1 MIAVVQRVLESYVE
15 VEGRVVGRIGKGINV
30 LLGISKDD
38 TSDDIKRVVEKI
50 INLRMFED
58 DMGKMNL
65 SLLDVKGQALIISQF
80 TLLANLKKGRR
91 PSFENSMEPV
101 RAKGLYEEFVREF
114 SNYTDV
120 QSGIFGA
127 DMRVFILN
135 DGPVTFV
142 IDSKNL

>member
-58 DMGKMNL
+58 DMCKMNL